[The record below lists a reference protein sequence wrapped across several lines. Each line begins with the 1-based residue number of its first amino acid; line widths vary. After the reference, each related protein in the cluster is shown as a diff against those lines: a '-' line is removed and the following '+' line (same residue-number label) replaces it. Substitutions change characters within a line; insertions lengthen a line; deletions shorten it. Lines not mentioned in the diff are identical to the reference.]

1 MQRRQLRSRWPLVGV
16 IFVASCAGLAPLVD
30 PRATAPELSGFG
42 VVQMTVTTS
51 VPAARQ
57 WFVHGMQQ
65 AYAFNER
72 ESVRSFKAALA
83 QDAQCAACAWGVA
96 WQLGPN
102 INAVERGDL
111 SEALRYARLAQ
122 SVADNATPLER
133 DLIDA
138 MVERYADARDATGA
152 VIPPAAMCGSGAAG
166 KAHPLDIAYAQQMRT
181 IADIHPD
188 NPDVVSLYAE
198 GRSAAAGRRRI
209 SRDFCAARPLRVEWL
224 D

>member
-1 MQRRQLRSRWPLVGV
+1 MKTRHFRSPLALFGV
-16 IFVASCAGLAPLVD
+16 IVIAACATLAPLVD
-30 PRATAPELSGFG
+30 RQATAPELPGFG

-72 ESVRSFKAALA
+72 EAVRSFKAALA

-122 SVADNATPLER
+122 SMAAHATPLER
-133 DLIDA
+133 ALINA
-138 MVERYADARDATGA
+138 MEVRYADAGAGDAAGA
-152 VIPPAAMCGSGAAG
+152 ALAQAAICRSGGAG
-166 KAHPLDIAYAQQMRT
+166 KAHPLDIAYALQMRM
-181 IADIHPD
+181 IADTYPD
-188 NPDVVSLYAE
+188 NPDA
-198 GRSAAAGRRRI
+198 
-209 SRDFCAARPLRVEWL
+209 
-224 D
+224 